1 MQEKF
6 DFLRKNGTIF
16 AHVRKKQYFCR
27 RKRNHMN
34 RILWIDDEIDLL
46 QPYIIYLTSKGYEV
60 TTASNGED
68 ALDLLSAQDIV
79 FLDENM
85 PGMTG
90 LETLQEIKRLHP
102 EVPVVMITKSE
113 EEHIM
118 EQAIGE
124 QIADYLIKPVN
135 PSQIL
140 LCLKKHIHQQAIVT
154 EHVQQNYRQEWS
166 DISYMIDTATTFE
179 EWAAIVRT
187 LSKWDLELEDSPM
200 RSLIDD
206 QRTQANAA
214 FAKWIAKN
222 YESWFEARKSS
233 IAQSSIAQSSIPLM
247 SPDVMKHS
255 IFPLLDKG
263 EKVLL
268 CVIDNFR
275 YDQWKTIQPLL
286 SEFYTVQNEEQ
297 YMSILP
303 TATQYARN
311 AIFSGL
317 LPLQIQEMYPQY
329 WVEEG
334 DEESKN
340 QYEKELVQTLLDRYR
355 RRESFNYWKV
365 NESDFCERVIA
376 QLKGAQA
383 PLNIVVLNFIDML
396 SHSRTESKMMRE
408 LANDESAY
416 RSLTLSWF
424 RHSPTYELLRRAAE
438 LGFTLVLTTDHGT
451 TRVKNAVQIIADKNT
466 NTNIR
471 YKVGK
476 ALNCSSKN
484 VMSIEQPK
492 RVGLPCPNVSSSYAF
507 CTGSD
512 FFAYP
517 NQFNY
522 YAQYY
527 RNTFQHGGIS
537 LEEMIIP
544 LVTLMP
550 KK

>member
-1 MQEKF
+1 MSQ
-6 DFLRKNGTIF
+6 
-16 AHVRKKQYFCR
+16 
-27 RKRNHMN
+27 
-34 RILWIDDEIDLL
+34 ILWVDDEIDLL
-46 QPYIIYLTSKGYEV
+46 QPYIIYLKGKGYDV
-60 TTASNGED
+60 TTATNGED
-68 ALDLLSAQDIV
+68 ALDRLSESVPAIV

-90 LETLQEIKRLHP
+90 LETLQEMKRLHP

-124 QIADYLIKPVN
+124 KIADYLIKPVN

-140 LCLKKHIHQQAIVT
+140 MCLKKHVHQQAIVS
-154 EHVQQNYRQEWS
+154 EQVQQNYRQEWG
-166 DISYMIDTATTFE
+166 DISYMIDTASTIE
-179 EWAAIVRT
+179 EWQAIERT
-187 LSKWDLELEDSPM
+187 LSKWDIELENSAM
-200 RSLIDD
+200 RSLIED
-206 QRTQANAA
+206 QRTQANVA

-222 YESWFEARKSS
+222 YEGWFSGER
-233 IAQSSIAQSSIPLM
+233 PVM
-247 SPDVMKHS
+247 SHDLMKHAV
-255 IFPLLDKG
+255 FPLLDKG

-275 YDQWKTIQPLL
+275 YDQWKTIQPLV
-286 SEFYTVQNEEQ
+286 SECYTVRTEEQ
-297 YMSILP
+297 YTSILP

-317 LPLQIQEMYPQY
+317 LPLQIQEMFPNL
-329 WVEEG
+329 WVDEG

-340 QYEKELVQTLLDRYR
+340 QHEKELVQTLLDRYR

-365 NESDFCERVIA
+365 NESDFCERVIQ
-376 QLKGAQA
+376 QLKGSQA

-408 LANDESAY
+408 LANDEAAY

-424 RHSPTYELLRRAAE
+424 RHSPIYELLRLASE
-438 LGFTLVLTTDHGT
+438 MGFTLVITTDHGT
-451 TRVKNAVQIIADKNT
+451 TRVKNAVQIVADKNT

-484 VMSIEQPK
+484 VFSIEQPK

-544 LVTLMP
+544 LVTLVP
-550 KK
+550 KR

>member
-1 MQEKF
+1 MS
-6 DFLRKNGTIF
+6 
-16 AHVRKKQYFCR
+16 
-27 RKRNHMN
+27 
-34 RILWIDDEIDLL
+34 RILWVDDEIDLL
-46 QPYIIYLTSKGYEV
+46 QPYIIYLKGKDYDV

-68 ALDLLSAQDIV
+68 ALDRLNEAVPDIV

-85 PGMTG
+85 PGLTG

-124 QIADYLIKPVN
+124 KIADYLIKPVN

-140 LCLKKHIHQQAIVT
+140 LCLKKHIHQHAIMT
-154 EHVQQNYRQEWS
+154 EQVQQNYRQEWS
-166 DISYMIDTATTFE
+166 DIAYMIDTATTIE
-179 EWAAIVRT
+179 EWQAIERT
-187 LSKWDLELEDSPM
+187 LSKWDIELENSSM

-214 FAKWIAKN
+214 FCKWIAKN
-222 YESWFEARKSS
+222 YESWFRVQSDNIQSTEEA
-233 IAQSSIAQSSIPLM
+233 PLM
-247 SPDVMKHS
+247 SHDIMKHAV
-255 IFPLLDKG
+255 FPLLDKG

-275 YDQWKTIQPLL
+275 YDQWKTIQPLI
-286 SEFYTVQNEEQ
+286 SEFYSVRTEEQ
-297 YMSILP
+297 YTSILP

-317 LPLQIQEMYPQY
+317 LPLQIQEKYPQY

-376 QLKGAQA
+376 QLKGAHA

-408 LANDESAY
+408 LAYDEAAY

-424 RHSPTYELLRRAAE
+424 RHSPTYSLLRRAAE

-451 TRVKNAVQIIADKNT
+451 TRVKSAVQIIADKNT

-484 VMSIEQPK
+484 VFTIEQPK

-537 LEEMIIP
+537 LEEMVIP
-544 LVTLMP
+544 LVTLVP

>member
-1 MQEKF
+1 MS
-6 DFLRKNGTIF
+6 
-16 AHVRKKQYFCR
+16 
-27 RKRNHMN
+27 
-34 RILWIDDEIDLL
+34 RILWVDDEIDLL
-46 QPYIIYLTSKGYEV
+46 QPYIIYLSNKGYEV
-60 TTASNGED
+60 LTATNGRD
-68 ALDLLSAQDIV
+68 ALDRFKTGAGEPFGEGETIDIV

-85 PGMTG
+85 PGLTG
-90 LETLQEIKRLHP
+90 LETLQEIKRLRP

-124 QIADYLIKPVN
+124 KIADYLIKPVN
-135 PSQIL
+135 PNQIL
-140 LCLKKHIHQQAIVT
+140 LCLKKHIHQQAIVD
-154 EHVQQNYRQEWS
+154 EHTRDNYRQEWS
-166 DISYMIDTATTFE
+166 DISYMIDTAATFD
-179 EWAAIVRT
+179 EWKAIERT
-187 LSKWDLELEDSPM
+187 LSHWDIELENSPM
-200 RSLIDD
+200 RSMLED
-206 QRTQANAA
+206 QRAQANAA
-214 FAKWIAKN
+214 FCKWVAKN
-222 YESWFEARKSS
+222 YVDIVENRKPRVESQGETV
-233 IAQSSIAQSSIPLM
+233 M
-247 SPDVMKHS
+247 SPDVMKHTV
-255 IFPLLDKG
+255 FPLLDKG

-286 SEFYTVQNEEQ
+286 SEFYTIRQEEQ

-317 LPLQIQEMYPQY
+317 LPLQIQEMYPEL

-340 QYEKELVQTLLDRYR
+340 QHEKELVQTLLDRYR
-355 RRESFNYWKV
+355 RHDTFTYWKV
-365 NESDFCERVIA
+365 NESDFCERVTA
-376 QLKGAQA
+376 QLKGTKTN
-383 PLNIVVLNFIDML
+383 LNIVVLNFIDML

-408 LANDESAY
+408 LANDEAAY

-424 RHSPTYELLRRAAE
+424 RHSPTYQLLRRAAE

-451 TRVKNAVQIIADKNT
+451 TRGRNAVQIIAAKNT

-476 ALNCSSKN
+476 ALNCNSKN
-484 VMSIEQPK
+484 VMTIDQPK
-492 RVGLPCPNVSSSYAF
+492 RVGLPCPNVSSSYMF

-537 LEEMIIP
+537 LEEMVIP
-544 LVTLMP
+544 LVTMTP
-550 KK
+550 KGN

>member
-1 MQEKF
+1 MRQ
-6 DFLRKNGTIF
+6 
-16 AHVRKKQYFCR
+16 
-27 RKRNHMN
+27 
-34 RILWIDDEIDLL
+34 ILWVDDEIDLL
-46 QPYIIYLTSKGYEV
+46 QPYIIYLSNKDYEV
-60 TTASNGED
+60 ITASNGED
-68 ALDLLSAQDIV
+68 ALDIIEETSPDIV

-85 PGMTG
+85 PGLSG
-90 LETLQEIKRLHP
+90 LETLQEIKRLRP

-124 QIADYLIKPVN
+124 KIADYLIKPVN

-140 LCLKKHIHQQAIVT
+140 LCLKKHIHQQTIVS
-154 EHVQQNYRQEWS
+154 EHTQENYRQEWS
-166 DISYMIDTATTFE
+166 DISYMIDTASTLD
-179 EWAAIVRT
+179 EWKAVERT
-187 LSKWDLELEDSPM
+187 LSHWDMELEQSPM
-200 RSLIDD
+200 RGMIED
-206 QRTQANAA
+206 QRIQANAA
-214 FAKWIAKN
+214 FSKWIQKN
-222 YESWFEARKSS
+222 YETMMENTV
-233 IAQSSIAQSSIPLM
+233 M
-247 SPDVMKHS
+247 SHHVMKHS
-255 IFPLLDKG
+255 VFPLLDKG
-263 EKVLL
+263 EKVLF

-286 SEFYTVQNEEQ
+286 SEFYTLQDEEQ
-297 YMSILP
+297 YISILP

-317 LPLQIQEMYPQY
+317 LPLQIQEMYPSL

-334 DEESKN
+334 DEDSKN
-340 QYEKELVQTLLDRYR
+340 AHEKELVQTLLDRYR
-355 RRESFNYWKV
+355 RRESFNYWKI
-365 NESDFCERVIA
+365 NESDFCERVIG
-376 QLKGAQA
+376 QLKGANA

-424 RHSPTYELLRRAAE
+424 RHSPTYTLLKRAAE

-484 VMSIEQPK
+484 VMVVEQPK
-492 RVGLPCPNVSSSYAF
+492 KIGLPCPNVSSSYMF
-507 CTGSD
+507 CTGND

-544 LVTLMP
+544 LVTLTP
-550 KK
+550 KH

>member
-1 MQEKF
+1 MSK
-6 DFLRKNGTIF
+6 
-16 AHVRKKQYFCR
+16 
-27 RKRNHMN
+27 
-34 RILWIDDEIDLL
+34 ILWIDDEIDLL
-46 QPYIIYLTSKGYEV
+46 QPYIIYLKGKGYEV
-60 TTASNGED
+60 ATASNGED
-68 ALDLLSAQDIV
+68 AINTLTEAVPNIV

-85 PGMTG
+85 PGMSG

-124 QIADYLIKPVN
+124 KIADYLIKPVN

-140 LCLKKHIHQQAIVT
+140 LCLKKHVHSRDIMT
-154 EHVQQNYRQEWS
+154 EQVQQNYRQEWS
-166 DISYMIDTATTFE
+166 DISYMIDTASTIE
-179 EWAAIVRT
+179 EWQAIERT
-187 LSKWDLELEDSPM
+187 LSKWDIELENSSM
-200 RSLIDD
+200 RSLIED

-214 FAKWIAKN
+214 FAKWIGRN
-222 YESWFEARKSS
+222 YVSWFSGEGLAVSGR
-233 IAQSSIAQSSIPLM
+233 PLM
-247 SPDVMKHS
+247 SPNVMKHAV
-255 IFPLLDKG
+255 FPLLDKG

-275 YDQWKTIQPLL
+275 YDQWKTIQPLIG
-286 SEFYTVQNEEQ
+286 EFYSVAHEEQ
-297 YMSILP
+297 YTSILP

-311 AIFSGL
+311 AIFAGL
-317 LPLQIQEMYPQY
+317 MPLQIQQMFPHL

-340 QYEKELVQTLLDRYR
+340 QHEKELVQTLLDRYR
-355 RRESFNYWKV
+355 RKESFNYWKI

-376 QLKGAQA
+376 QLKGVQS
-383 PLNIVVLNFIDML
+383 PLNVVVLNFIDML

-408 LANDESAY
+408 LANDEAAY

-424 RHSPTYELLRRAAE
+424 KHSPTYELIRRAAE
-438 LGFTLVLTTDHGT
+438 LGYTLVLTTDHGT
-451 TRVKNAVQIIADKNT
+451 TRVKNAVQIVADKNT

-476 ALNCSSKN
+476 ALNTTSKN
-484 VMSIEQPK
+484 VFTIDQPK
-492 RVGLPCPNVSSSYAF
+492 HVGLPCPNVSSSYAF
-507 CTGSD
+507 CSGAD

-544 LVTLMP
+544 LVTLEP
-550 KK
+550 KSR

>member
-1 MQEKF
+1 
-6 DFLRKNGTIF
+6 
-16 AHVRKKQYFCR
+16 
-27 RKRNHMN
+27 MN
-34 RILWIDDEIDLL
+34 KILWVDDEIDLL
-46 QPYIIYLTSKGYEV
+46 QPYIIYLKGKGYEV
-60 TTASNGED
+60 HTASNGAD
-68 ALDLLSAQDIV
+68 ALVAVGEQAFDIV

-85 PGMTG
+85 PGLSG
-90 LETLQEIKRLHP
+90 LETLQEIKRIHP

-124 QIADYLIKPVN
+124 KIADYLIKPVN

-140 LCLKKHIHQQAIVT
+140 LCLKKHIHQHQIVS
-154 EHVQQNYRQEWS
+154 EQMRHNYREEWS
-166 DISYMIDTATTFE
+166 DISYMIDTASTVE
-179 EWAAIVRT
+179 EWMAVERM
-187 LSKWDLELEDSPM
+187 LSKWDIELENSSMRPM
-200 RSLIDD
+200 IED

-214 FAKWIAKN
+214 FGKWIAKN
-222 YESWFEARKSS
+222 YEKWFSGEGGTVSGRP
-233 IAQSSIAQSSIPLM
+233 IL
-247 SPDVMKHS
+247 SPDVMKHAV
-255 IFPLLDKG
+255 FPLLDKG
-263 EKVLL
+263 EKVML

-275 YDQWKTIQPLL
+275 YDQWKTIQPLIA
-286 SEFYTVQNEEQ
+286 EFYTVQQEEQ

-311 AIFSGL
+311 ALFSGL
-317 LPLQIQEMYPQY
+317 MPLQIQQMFPQY

-340 QYEKELVQTLLDRYR
+340 NYERELVQTLLDRYR
-355 RRESFNYWKV
+355 RRESFQYWKV
-365 NESDFCERVIA
+365 NESDFCERVTN

-383 PLNIVVLNFIDML
+383 PLTIVVLNFIDML
-396 SHSRTESKMMRE
+396 SHSRTESKVMRE
-408 LANDESAY
+408 LANDEAAY

-424 RHSPTYELLRRAAE
+424 KHSPTYALLRRAAE
-438 LGFTLVLTTDHGT
+438 LGYTLVLTTDHGT
-451 TRVKNAVQIIADKNT
+451 THVKNAVQVVADRNT

-476 ALNCSSKN
+476 ALNCNSKN
-484 VMSIEQPK
+484 VMRIEQPK
-492 RVGLPCPNVSSSYAF
+492 QVGLPCPNVSSSYLF

-522 YAQYY
+522 YAQYF
-527 RNTFQHGGIS
+527 RNTFQHGGVS

-544 LVTLMP
+544 LVTLVP
-550 KK
+550 RHVK

>member
-1 MQEKF
+1 MS
-6 DFLRKNGTIF
+6 
-16 AHVRKKQYFCR
+16 
-27 RKRNHMN
+27 
-34 RILWIDDEIDLL
+34 RILWVDDEIDLL
-46 QPYIIYLTSKGYEV
+46 QPYIIYLKSKGYEV
-60 TTASNGED
+60 VTASNGED
-68 ALDLLSAQDIV
+68 ALEAFSNQQSAFSIV

-124 QIADYLIKPVN
+124 KIADYLIKPVN

-154 EHVQQNYRQEWS
+154 EQMQQNYRQEWS
-166 DISYMIDTATTFE
+166 DISYMIDTATTIE
-179 EWAAIVRT
+179 EWQAIERT
-187 LSKWDLELEDSPM
+187 LSKWDIELENSPM

-214 FAKWIAKN
+214 FSKWIAKN
-222 YESWFEARKSS
+222 YEAWFNNQ
-233 IAQSSIAQSSIPLM
+233 QSTINNHPIM
-247 SPDVMKHS
+247 SQDVMKHAV
-255 IFPLLDKG
+255 FPLLDKG
-263 EKVLL
+263 DKVLL

-275 YDQWKTIQPLL
+275 YDQWKTIQPLI
-286 SEFYTVQNEEQ
+286 SEFYSVRTEEQ
-297 YMSILP
+297 YTSILP

-317 LPLQIQEMYPQY
+317 LPLQIQQMFPDL

-355 RRESFNYWKV
+355 RKESFNYWKV
-365 NESDFCERVIA
+365 NESDFCEKVIRD
-376 QLKGAQA
+376 LKGSQA
-383 PLNIVVLNFIDML
+383 SLNIVVLNFIDML

-408 LANDESAY
+408 LANDEAAY

-424 RHSPTYELLRRAAE
+424 KHSPTYELLRKAAE
-438 LGFTLVLTTDHGT
+438 WGYTLVLTTDHGT

-476 ALNCSSKN
+476 ALNCNAKS
-484 VMSIEQPK
+484 VFFIDQPK

-544 LVTLMP
+544 LVTLSP
-550 KK
+550 KKI

>member
-1 MQEKF
+1 
-6 DFLRKNGTIF
+6 
-16 AHVRKKQYFCR
+16 
-27 RKRNHMN
+27 MN
-34 RILWIDDEIDLL
+34 RILWVDDEIDLL
-46 QPYIIYLTSKGYEV
+46 QPYIIYLTNKGYEV
-60 TTASNGED
+60 VTSSNGED
-68 ALDLLSAQDIV
+68 ALTLVERSEGSDLPDIV

-85 PGMTG
+85 PGITG

-124 QIADYLIKPVN
+124 KIADYLIKPVN

-140 LCLKKHIHQQAIVT
+140 MCLKKHIHHQEIVS
-154 EHVQQNYRQEWS
+154 EQVQQNYRQEWS
-166 DISYMIDTATTFE
+166 DISYMIDTATTIE
-179 EWAAIVRT
+179 EWQAVERA
-187 LSKWDLELEDSPM
+187 LSKWDIELENSAM
-200 RSLIDD
+200 RSLIED
-206 QRTQANAA
+206 QRTQANTA
-214 FAKWIAKN
+214 FAKWISKN
-222 YESWFEARKSS
+222 YEGWFGAKSEGR
-233 IAQSSIAQSSIPLM
+233 PLM
-247 SPDVMKHS
+247 SHDVMKHS
-255 IFPLLDKG
+255 VFPLLDKG
-263 EKVLL
+263 ERVLL

-275 YDQWKTIQPLL
+275 YDQWKTIQPLV
-286 SEFYTVQNEEQ
+286 SEFYSLQNEEQ
-297 YMSILP
+297 YTSILP
-303 TATQYARN
+303 TSTQYARN

-317 LPLQIQEMYPQY
+317 MPLQIQEMYPEL

-334 DEESKN
+334 DEDSKN
-340 QYEKELVQTLLDRYR
+340 QFERELVQTLLDRYR
-355 RRESFNYWKV
+355 RRDTFSYWKV
-365 NESDFCERVIA
+365 NESDFCERVIQ
-376 QLKGAQA
+376 QLKHSTSQ
-383 PLNIVVLNFIDML
+383 LNIVVLNFIDML

-408 LANDESAY
+408 LANDEAAY

-424 RHSPTYELLRRAAE
+424 RHSPTYELLRLASE
-438 LGFTLVLTTDHGT
+438 LGMTLVLTTDHGT

-476 ALNCSSKN
+476 ALNCNAKS
-484 VMSIEQPK
+484 VMTIEQPK

-522 YAQYY
+522 YAQFY

-537 LEEMIIP
+537 LEEMVIP
-544 LVTLMP
+544 LVTMTP
-550 KK
+550 KG

>member
-1 MQEKF
+1 
-6 DFLRKNGTIF
+6 
-16 AHVRKKQYFCR
+16 
-27 RKRNHMN
+27 MN
-34 RILWIDDEIDLL
+34 QILWCDDEIDLL
-46 QPYIIYLTSKGYEV
+46 QPYIIYLKGKNYDV
-60 TTASNGED
+60 RVASNGED
-68 ALDLLSAQDIV
+68 AIDALAEAVPDIV

-85 PGMTG
+85 PGMSG

-124 QIADYLIKPVN
+124 KIADYLIKPVN

-140 LCLKKHIHQQAIVT
+140 LCLKKHVHSRDIVT
-154 EHVQQNYRQEWS
+154 EQVQQNYRQEWS
-166 DISYMIDTATTFE
+166 DISYMIDTATTIE
-179 EWAAIVRT
+179 EWQAVERT
-187 LSKWDLELEDSPM
+187 LSRWDLELENAPM
-200 RSLIDD
+200 RSLIED

-214 FAKWIAKN
+214 FSKWIAKN
-222 YESWFEARKSS
+222 YESWFINSEASNAK
-233 IAQSSIAQSSIPLM
+233 PLM
-247 SPDVMKHS
+247 SPDVMKHTV
-255 IFPLLDKG
+255 FPLLDKG

-275 YDQWKTIQPLL
+275 YDQWKTIQPLI
-286 SEFYTVQNEEQ
+286 SEFYSVTREEQ
-297 YMSILP
+297 YTSILP

-311 AIFSGL
+311 AIFAGL
-317 LPLQIQEMYPQY
+317 MPLQIQQMFPDL

-340 QYEKELVQTLLDRYR
+340 LHEKELVQTLLDRYR
-355 RRESFNYWKV
+355 RRETFNYWKV

-376 QLKGAQA
+376 QLKGAHA

-408 LANDESAY
+408 LANDEAAY

-424 RHSPTYELLRRAAE
+424 KHSPTYDLLRRAAE

-451 TRVKNAVQIIADKNT
+451 TRVKNAVQIVADKNT

-476 ALNCSSKN
+476 ALNTASKN
-484 VMSIEQPK
+484 VFTIEQPK
-492 RVGLPCPNVSSSYAF
+492 RVGLPCPNISSSYAF

-544 LVTLMP
+544 LVTLVP
-550 KK
+550 KKS

>member
-1 MQEKF
+1 MSEKSC
-6 DFLRKNGTIF
+6 TF
-16 AHVRKKQYFCR
+16 APAKVKL
-27 RKRNHMN
+27 MN
-34 RILWIDDEIDLL
+34 RILWVDDEVDLL
-46 QPYIIYLTSKGYEV
+46 QPYIIYLKGKDYEV
-60 TTASNGED
+60 VAATNGED
-68 ALDLLSAQDIV
+68 ALDVFARESDVDIV
-79 FLDENM
+79 FLDENL
-85 PGMTG
+85 PGMSG
-90 LETLQEIKRLHP
+90 LETLQEMKRIRP

-124 QIADYLIKPVN
+124 KIADYLIKPVN

-140 LCLKKHIHQQAIVT
+140 LCLKKHIHQQAIVS
-154 EHVQQNYRQEWS
+154 EHVRDNYRQEWS
-166 DISYMIDTATTFE
+166 DISYMINTATTFD
-179 EWAAIVRT
+179 EWKAIERM
-187 LSKWDLELEDSPM
+187 LSKWDIELEQSSM
-200 RSLIDD
+200 RSLLED
-206 QRTQANAA
+206 QRAQANAA
-214 FAKWIAKN
+214 FAKWLARN
-222 YESWFEARKSS
+222 YEAWFSTGSS
-233 IAQSSIAQSSIPLM
+233 RPIM
-247 SPDVMKHS
+247 SHDVMKHAV
-255 IFPLLDKG
+255 FPLLDQG

-286 SEFYTVQNEEQ
+286 SEFFTIREEEQ
-297 YMSILP
+297 YLSILP

-317 LPLQIQEMYPQY
+317 MPLQIQEMYPQY

-334 DEESKN
+334 EEETKN
-340 QYEKELVQTLLDRYR
+340 QFEKELVQTLLDRYR
-355 RRESFNYWKV
+355 RRESVTYWKV
-365 NESDFCERVIA
+365 NESEFCERVIH
-376 QLKGAQA
+376 QLKSTQT

-408 LANDESAY
+408 LANDEAAY
-416 RSLTLSWF
+416 RSITLSWF
-424 RHSPTYELLRRAAE
+424 RHSPTYNLLKRAAE

-484 VMSIEQPK
+484 VMTIEQPK
-492 RVGLPCPNVSSSYAF
+492 RVGLPCPNVSSSYMF
-507 CTGSD
+507 CSGND

-544 LVTLMP
+544 LVTLDP
-550 KK
+550 K

>member
-1 MQEKF
+1 MS
-6 DFLRKNGTIF
+6 
-16 AHVRKKQYFCR
+16 
-27 RKRNHMN
+27 
-34 RILWIDDEIDLL
+34 RILWVDDEVDLL
-46 QPYIIYLTSKGYEV
+46 QPYIIYLKNKGYEV
-60 TTASNGED
+60 VTASNGED
-68 ALDLLSAQDIV
+68 AIEVFSSQQSDFSIV

-85 PGMTG
+85 PGMSG
-90 LETLQEIKRLHP
+90 LETLQEIKRVHP
-102 EVPVVMITKSE
+102 ELPVVMITKSE

-124 QIADYLIKPVN
+124 KIADYLIKPVN

-140 LCLKKHIHQQAIVT
+140 LCLKKHIHQQEIVT
-154 EHVQQNYRQEWS
+154 EQVQQNYRQEWS
-166 DISYMIDTATTFE
+166 DISYMIDTASTIE
-179 EWAAIVRT
+179 EWQAIERT
-187 LSKWDLELEDSPM
+187 LSKWDLELENSPM
-200 RSLIDD
+200 RSLIED

-214 FAKWIAKN
+214 FAKWVARN
-222 YESWFEARKSS
+222 YVSLVESLELKGERSS
-233 IAQSSIAQSSIPLM
+233 NVESGKLIM
-247 SPDVMKHS
+247 SHNLMKHTV
-255 IFPLLDKG
+255 FPLLDKG

-275 YDQWKTIQPLL
+275 YDQWKTILPLI
-286 SEFYTVQNEEQ
+286 SEFYTIRHEEQ
-297 YMSILP
+297 YTSILP

-317 LPLQIQEMYPQY
+317 LPLQIKEMYPQY

-334 DEESKN
+334 DEETKN

-355 RRESFNYWKV
+355 RRESFNYWKI
-365 NESDFCERVIA
+365 NESDFCERVIG
-376 QLKGAQA
+376 QLKGVQA

-408 LANDESAY
+408 LANDEAAY

-484 VMSIEQPK
+484 VFFIEQPK

-507 CTGSD
+507 CAGSD

-544 LVTLMP
+544 LVTLEP
-550 KK
+550 KSR

>member
-1 MQEKF
+1 MSQ
-6 DFLRKNGTIF
+6 
-16 AHVRKKQYFCR
+16 
-27 RKRNHMN
+27 
-34 RILWIDDEIDLL
+34 ILWVDDEIDLL
-46 QPYIIYLTSKGYEV
+46 QPYIIYLKGKGYEV
-60 TTASNGED
+60 ITASNGED
-68 ALDLLSAQDIV
+68 ALELFSNIQSPISNQFDIV

-85 PGMTG
+85 PGMSG

-124 QIADYLIKPVN
+124 KIADYLIKPVN

-140 LCLKKHIHQQAIVT
+140 LCLKKHIHSRDIVT
-154 EHVQQNYRQEWS
+154 EQVQQNYRQEWS
-166 DISYMIDTATTFE
+166 DISYMIDTATTIE
-179 EWAAIVRT
+179 EWQAIERT
-187 LSKWDLELEDSPM
+187 LSRWDIELENSPM
-200 RSLIDD
+200 RSLIED

-222 YESWFEARKSS
+222 YESWFAGER
-233 IAQSSIAQSSIPLM
+233 PVM
-247 SPDVMKHS
+247 SQDVMKHS
-255 IFPLLDKG
+255 VFPLLDEGK
-263 EKVLL
+263 KVLL

-275 YDQWKTIQPLL
+275 YDQWKTIQPLI
-286 SEFYTVQNEEQ
+286 SEFYTVQHEEQ
-297 YMSILP
+297 YTSILP

-317 LPLQIQEMYPQY
+317 MPLQIQQMFPNL

-340 QYEKELVQTLLDRYR
+340 QHEKELVQTLLDRYR
-355 RRESFNYWKV
+355 RRETFNYWKV

-376 QLKGAQA
+376 QLKSVQT

-408 LANDESAY
+408 LANDEAAY

-424 RHSPTYELLRRAAE
+424 RHSPTYELLRRAAD

-476 ALNCSSKN
+476 ALNCSDKS
-484 VMSIEQPK
+484 VFFIEQPK
-492 RVGLPCPNVSSSYAF
+492 QVGLPCPNVSSSYAF

-544 LVTLMP
+544 LVTLAP
-550 KK
+550 KKS

>member
-1 MQEKF
+1 MSQ
-6 DFLRKNGTIF
+6 
-16 AHVRKKQYFCR
+16 
-27 RKRNHMN
+27 
-34 RILWIDDEIDLL
+34 ILWVDDEIDLL
-46 QPYIIYLTSKGYEV
+46 QPYIIYLKGKGYELI
-60 TTASNGED
+60 TATNGED
-68 ALDLLSAQDIV
+68 AIDLLDESVPDIV

-124 QIADYLIKPVN
+124 KIADYLIKPVN

-140 LCLKKHIHQQAIVT
+140 LCLKKHIHQQEIVT
-154 EHVQQNYRQEWS
+154 EQVQQNYRQEWS
-166 DISYMIDTATTFE
+166 DISYMIDTASTIE
-179 EWAAIVRT
+179 EWQAIERT
-187 LSKWDLELEDSPM
+187 LSKWDIELENSPM
-200 RSLIDD
+200 RSLIED
-206 QRTQANAA
+206 QRTQANAT
-214 FAKWIAKN
+214 FAKWIAKH
-222 YESWFEARKSS
+222 YEGWFEVQRDNV
-233 IAQSSIAQSSIPLM
+233 QSKKDAPLLSM
-247 SPDVMKHS
+247 NVMKHAV
-255 IFPLLDKG
+255 FPLLDKG

-275 YDQWKTIQPLL
+275 YDQWKTIQPLI
-286 SEFYTVQNEEQ
+286 SEFYTVRSEEQ
-297 YMSILP
+297 YTSILP

-317 LPLQIQEMYPQY
+317 LPLQIQQMYPQY

-334 DEESKN
+334 DEETKN

-355 RRESFNYWKV
+355 RRETFNYWKV
-365 NESDFCERVIA
+365 NESDFCERVIM
-376 QLKGAQA
+376 QLKGVQA

-408 LANDESAY
+408 LANDEGAY

-424 RHSPTYELLRRAAE
+424 RHSPTYELLRRAAD

-476 ALNCSSKN
+476 ALNCTSKN
-484 VMSIEQPK
+484 VFFIEQPK
-492 RVGLPCPNVSSSYAF
+492 QVGLPCPNVSSSYAF
-507 CTGSD
+507 CAGSD

-517 NQFNY
+517 NEFNY

-544 LVTLMP
+544 LVTLTP

>member
-1 MQEKF
+1 MSQ
-6 DFLRKNGTIF
+6 
-16 AHVRKKQYFCR
+16 
-27 RKRNHMN
+27 
-34 RILWIDDEIDLL
+34 ILWVDDEIDLL
-46 QPYIIYLTSKGYEV
+46 QPYIIYLKGKGYDV
-60 TTASNGED
+60 ITATNGED
-68 ALDLLSAQDIV
+68 ALDSLSESVPAIV

-90 LETLQEIKRLHP
+90 LETLQEMKRLHP

-124 QIADYLIKPVN
+124 KIADYLIKPVN

-140 LCLKKHIHQQAIVT
+140 MCLKKHVHQQAIVS
-154 EHVQQNYRQEWS
+154 EQVQQNYRQEWG
-166 DISYMIDTATTFE
+166 DISYMIDTASTIE
-179 EWAAIVRT
+179 EWQAIERT
-187 LSKWDLELEDSPM
+187 LSKWDIDLENSAM
-200 RSLIDD
+200 RSLIED

-222 YESWFEARKSS
+222 YESWFSGER
-233 IAQSSIAQSSIPLM
+233 PVM
-247 SPDVMKHS
+247 SHDLMKHAV
-255 IFPLLDKG
+255 FPLLDKG

-275 YDQWKTIQPLL
+275 YDQWKTIQPLI
-286 SEFYTVQNEEQ
+286 SECYTVRTEEQ
-297 YMSILP
+297 YTSILP

-317 LPLQIQEMYPQY
+317 LPLQIQEMFPNL

-340 QYEKELVQTLLDRYR
+340 QHEKELVQTLLDRYR

-365 NESDFCERVIA
+365 NESDFCERVIQ
-376 QLKGAQA
+376 QLKGSQA

-408 LANDESAY
+408 LANDEAAY

-424 RHSPTYELLRRAAE
+424 RHSPIYELLRLASE
-438 LGFTLVLTTDHGT
+438 MGLTLVITTDHGT
-451 TRVKNAVQIIADKNT
+451 TRVKNAVQIVADKNT

-484 VMSIEQPK
+484 VFSIEQPK

-544 LVTLMP
+544 LVTLVP
-550 KK
+550 KR

>member
-1 MQEKF
+1 MSQ
-6 DFLRKNGTIF
+6 
-16 AHVRKKQYFCR
+16 
-27 RKRNHMN
+27 
-34 RILWIDDEIDLL
+34 ILWVDDEIDLL
-46 QPYIIYLTSKGYEV
+46 QPYIIYLNGKGYEV
-60 TTASNGED
+60 ITATNGQD
-68 ALDLLSAQDIV
+68 ALDIVDSTVPDIV

-85 PGMTG
+85 PGLSG
-90 LETLQEIKRLHP
+90 LETLQEIKRLRP

-124 QIADYLIKPVN
+124 KIADYLIKPVN

-140 LCLKKHIHQQAIVT
+140 LCLKKHIHQQTIVT
-154 EHVQQNYRQEWS
+154 EHTQENYRQEWS
-166 DISYMIDTATTFE
+166 DIAYLIDTAGTAE
-179 EWAAIVRT
+179 EWMAVERT
-187 LSKWDLELEDSPM
+187 LSKWDIELEQSSM
-200 RSLIDD
+200 RSMIDD

-214 FAKWIAKN
+214 FSKWIQRN
-222 YESWFEARKSS
+222 YETWFEPN
-233 IAQSSIAQSSIPLM
+233 AQRPLL
-247 SPDVMKHS
+247 SQDVMKHS
-255 IFPLLDKG
+255 VFPLLDKG

-286 SEFYTVQNEEQ
+286 GDFYTVQNEEQ
-297 YMSILP
+297 YFSILP

-317 LPLQIQEMYPQY
+317 LPLQIQQMYPQY

-340 QYEKELVQTLLDRYR
+340 QYEKELIQTLLDRYR
-355 RRESFNYWKV
+355 RKETYSYWKV

-376 QLKGAQA
+376 QLKGVQT
-383 PLNIVVLNFIDML
+383 PLNVVVLNFIDML

-408 LANDESAY
+408 LANDEAAY

-424 RHSPTYELLRRAAE
+424 RHSPTYNLLKRAAE

-451 TRVKNAVQIIADKNT
+451 TRVRNAVQIIADKNT

-476 ALNCSSKN
+476 ALNCNSKN
-484 VMSIEQPK
+484 VMVIEQPK
-492 RVGLPCPNVSSSYAF
+492 KVGLPCPNVSSSYMF
-507 CTGSD
+507 CTGTD

-537 LEEMIIP
+537 LEEIVVP
-544 LVTLMP
+544 LVTLQP